1 MTDGYAPPMLTLHFD
16 YPSPASA
23 VALMRLQRLAD
34 VGHDI
39 RFLGLDALGL
49 DVPVPPT
56 LDQLDELERYHER
69 AVELGLPMRRPSR
82 RPPTLSAH
90 LIGELAD
97 RVGLGASWRWSC
109 LVGYWS
115 SDVDL
120 SDPVA
125 LLELAVVAGLD
136 RAAAEAQRDDPV
148 ARRTLRGR
156 MANRRQAGIGGVP
169 VLEADGGVFVSADL
183 PDAELEE
190 LAAL

>member
-1 MTDGYAPPMLTLHFD
+1 MLTLHFD

-23 VALMRLQRLAD
+23 VAMLRLQRLAD
-34 VGHDI
+34 EGHEI

-69 AVELGLPMRRPSR
+69 AVALGLPMRRPSR

-90 LIGELAD
+90 LVGELAE

-109 LVGYWS
+109 LLGYWA

-120 SDPVA
+120 SDPGA
-125 LLELAVVAGLD
+125 LRELAVDAGLD
-136 RAAAEAQRDDPV
+136 RAAVEEQLQDPS
-148 ARRTLRGR
+148 ARRALRGR
-156 MANRRQAGIGGVP
+156 MVTRRKAGIGGVP
-169 VLEADGGVFVSADL
+169 VLEASGGVFVSADL

-190 LAAL
+190 LVAL